1 MSDNF
6 FNCPPDCCHA
16 CGQVKKPQT
25 EGPSGQHHHFMQ
37 EGAKIDPT
45 KGTADSLSMQQLT
58 VGSMFEIK
66 VRTQERLLQR
76 IFPRKKCLS
85 VRQAKADTG
94 TKRRKLLEV
103 DTEPV
108 MSASSD
114 KRRRFHKLI
123 QENEMS
129 SRQSSVASGENFR

>member
-37 EGAKIDPT
+37 GAKIDPT

-66 VRTQERLLQR
+66 VREPKKGYFSVSFPEKNVCLFVRPRLTLAL
-76 IFPRKKCLS
+76 KDENCW
-85 VRQAKADTG
+85 
-94 TKRRKLLEV
+94 KL
-103 DTEPV
+103 TRSP
-108 MSASSD
+108 
-114 KRRRFHKLI
+114 
-123 QENEMS
+123 
-129 SRQSSVASGENFR
+129 